1 LKRTTPLWIALAAL
15 LAVPAFAAESKK
27 TAPAEAKASKPAAAV
42 EKAAEAPKATEPGKA
57 EAPKEAAEAAPAKES
72 GASHKSV
79 AVAEILAFVPGI
91 AVHGAGHMYA
101 GSWMKG
107 TGLLAIEGV
116 SVWLGV
122 RYGTELADD
131 IGTVTK
137 SSSGSVPS
145 DFGPV
150 YSRLGILLVATSAF
164 LYTWFDDMAGAS
176 TAVGVY
182 NKKADEAKSG
192 MTGFRLAPN
201 GDGLVVAY
209 QRQF

>member
-1 LKRTTPLWIALAAL
+1 MKRTTPLWIALAAL
-15 LAVPAFAAESKK
+15 LAAPAFAAETKAA
-27 TAPAEAKASKPAAAV
+27 APVAAKETKPAAAA
-42 EKAAEAPKATEPGKA
+42 EKPAEEIAKPKEEAAQAEAKNSETG
-57 EAPKEAAEAAPAKES
+57 
-72 GASHKSV
+72 HKSNGI
-79 AVAEILAFVPGI
+79 AMTLAFIPGI

-122 RYGTELADD
+122 RYGSELADD
-131 IGTVTK
+131 LGTVTK
-137 SSSGSVPS
+137 TTGGTVPN

-176 TAVGVY
+176 TAVDVY
-182 NKKADEAKSG
+182 NKKADAAKSG